1 MSDAAL
7 NSNGIKSI
15 KFRLGRIA
23 TSDVY
28 IATAYFT
35 IILTSISLQSNRLLT
50 HTDT

>member
-7 NSNGIKSI
+7 NSNEIESI
-15 KFRLGRIA
+15 KFRLGHIA

-35 IILTSISLQSNRLLT
+35 IILTSNSCKAI
-50 HTDT
+50 DF